1 MAIRLALLLKAT
13 VFTVTIFF
21 NQAAIA
27 QIAEHTGY
35 LYALSPDSNKRS
47 IAVHPVL
54 PGPAVAVNAVER
66 EAGSGE
72 NTRLLKYLKD
82 LGIPDQQYK
91 YQSNRKVYYHLA
103 NVFARLKLYP
113 LAMKCFFKAVGTNRI
128 STDSLHMSA
137 EGLNNLSDES
147 FSFSSKDDSIVNSRS
162 QIVKTKPRTIKSK
175 RTSYQ
180 QIISNFNDGKTAIAY
195 ALLFHVKQPAPGKRK
210 IFVWVNT
217 GHTFI
222 TLIKY
227 NSDSTYVSASFGFYP
242 DKEHLLSASPIFPA
256 TPATFKDDSGH
267 LWDEVLGKFI
277 SKRKFERILG
287 LTRNFEGMEYN
298 LNQQNCTDFG
308 LQAAGLAGIH
318 IADTI
323 GKWPLGKGNNPA
335 VTGQSILMGKVIDDG
350 GGGEQIFIDD
360 TVSEKG
366 RFR

>member
-1 MAIRLALLLKAT
+1 MAIRLTLLLKAT
-13 VFTVTIFF
+13 VFTLTLFF
-21 NQAAIA
+21 SQAAIA

-35 LYALSPDSNKRS
+35 LYALSPDSGKRP
-47 IAVHPVL
+47 IVIHPVL
-54 PGPAVAVNAVER
+54 PIAVSAAER
-66 EAGSGE
+66 ETGSRE

-91 YQSNRKVYYHLA
+91 YQSNKKVYYHLA

-113 LAMKCFFKAVGTNRI
+113 LAMKCFFKAVRSNRTDI
-128 STDSLHMSA
+128 DSLHLPDT
-137 EGLNNLSDES
+137 GLNNLSDEN
-147 FSFSSKDDSIVNSRS
+147 FSFSSKDDAIVDSGS
-162 QIVKTKPRTIKSK
+162 QVLNTKPKAIKSK

-210 IFVWVNT
+210 IFVGVNT

-227 NSDSTYVSASFGFYP
+227 NSDSTYASASFGFYP
-242 DKEHLLSASPIFPA
+242 DKEHLLSASPIFPT
-256 TPATFKDDSGH
+256 TPATFKDDSRH

-277 SKRKFERILG
+277 SKRKFDRILG

-298 LNQQNCTDFG
+298 LNRQNCTDFG

-318 IADTI
+318 IVDTI
-323 GKWPLGKGNNPA
+323 GKWPLGRGNNPA

-350 GGGEQIFIDD
+350 GFIEQIFMDD
-360 TVSEKG
+360 TVSERGKN
-366 RFR
+366 R